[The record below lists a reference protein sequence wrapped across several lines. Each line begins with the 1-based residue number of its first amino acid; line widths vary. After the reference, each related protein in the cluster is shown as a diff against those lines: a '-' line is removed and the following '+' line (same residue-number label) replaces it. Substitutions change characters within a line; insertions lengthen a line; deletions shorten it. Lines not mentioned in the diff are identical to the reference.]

1 MDAFDETS
9 APTEP
14 RALSSDAAEL
24 DRQTQARLEEIES
37 QVRAEQ
43 PLTSSIRP
51 LAASLEPEYRD
62 AAAAGNF
69 LAGVQALGKTYN
81 RMRMVRGDGNCYYRA
96 FLYSLAENFLQSPLE
111 QVSELLRFIKEEV
124 LTAVLSAGYDPD
136 MLEVF
141 YDSLVDLVERI
152 AERKLT
158 AEQFHE
164 EMNQEN
170 STSDYCTWFLR
181 VVTAVHLKT
190 NADRFLPFMEGGI
203 DIESFCKTSVEPMG
217 KECENVQVL
226 ALAEALGIQVVVA
239 YLDGH
244 DLVGGNVSQHV
255 FGPTDGS
262 IRANLHFLYRPG
274 HYDILY
280 PL

>member
-1 MDAFDETS
+1 M
-9 APTEP
+9 
-14 RALSSDAAEL
+14 SSDAAEL
-24 DRQTQARLEEIES
+24 DRQTQARLEEIET
-37 QVRAEQ
+37 QVKTDQ
-43 PLTSSIRP
+43 PLTSTVRP
-51 LAASLEPEYRD
+51 LVASLEPEYRA

-69 LAGVQALGKTYN
+69 LAGLQALGKTYD

-96 FLYSLAENFLQSPLE
+96 FLYSLAEYYLQSSKE
-111 QVSELLRFIKEEV
+111 QGAELVRLIKEDVWTSV
-124 LTAVLSAGYDPD
+124 LAAGYDPD

-141 YDSLVDLVERI
+141 HDSLVDLVERI
-152 AERKLT
+152 AERKLN
-158 AEQFHE
+158 AEQLHD

-190 NADRFLPFMEGGI
+190 NADRFLPFMEGGV
-203 DIESFCKTSVEPMG
+203 DIESFCKASVEPMG

-255 FGPTDGS
+255 FGPADGS
-262 IRANLHFLYRPG
+262 SLAKLHFLYRPG

-280 PL
+280 PLRTLPG